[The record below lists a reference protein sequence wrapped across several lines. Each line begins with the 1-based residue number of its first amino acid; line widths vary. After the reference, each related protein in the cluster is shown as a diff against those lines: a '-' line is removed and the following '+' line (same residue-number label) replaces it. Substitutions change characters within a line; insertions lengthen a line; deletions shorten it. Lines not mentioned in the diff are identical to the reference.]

1 LNPKPTTVEN
11 HGYIEL
17 EDLYQERVKILNK
30 LKEHIYRK
38 NIMEMKAQ
46 TVVDVELNSIALT
59 PNMLH
64 HNNIRVTY
72 T

>member
-46 TVVDVELNSIALT
+46 IVVDVELNSIALT